1 MLKFGVLMLTFDAQ
15 KGHFLRKKGQIMW
28 LDTLKELKKSKGLSS
43 KQIAE
48 MTNLPER
55 TVARVFSGDTPN
67 PYADTLYRIVS
78 VLGGSLDDILAD
90 SKAVVGS
97 KTLATVQNELDQATA
112 ELMLVK
118 AENTVLN
125 DKAKA
130 LETENELLK
139 LKLAH
144 KEELLA
150 LHNYYIKREGI

>member
-1 MLKFGVLMLTFDAQ
+1 
-15 KGHFLRKKGQIMW
+15 MW
-28 LDTLKELKKSKGLSS
+28 LDTLKELKKAKGLSS
-43 KQIAE
+43 NQIAK

>member
-1 MLKFGVLMLTFDAQ
+1 
-15 KGHFLRKKGQIMW
+15 MW

-97 KTLATVQNELDQATA
+97 KTLATVLEELDKATA
-112 ELMLVK
+112 ELMLLK
-118 AENTVLN
+118 AENTMLS
-125 DKAKA
+125 DKTKA

>member
-1 MLKFGVLMLTFDAQ
+1 
-15 KGHFLRKKGQIMW
+15 MW

-125 DKAKA
+125 DKVKA

>member
-1 MLKFGVLMLTFDAQ
+1 
-15 KGHFLRKKGQIMW
+15 MW
-28 LDTLKELKKSKGLSS
+28 LDTLKELKKAKGLSS

-55 TVARVFSGDTPN
+55 TVSRVFSGDTPN

-97 KTLATVQNELDQATA
+97 KTLATVQSELDQATA

>member
-1 MLKFGVLMLTFDAQ
+1 
-15 KGHFLRKKGQIMW
+15 MW
-28 LDTLKELKKSKGLSS
+28 LDTLKELKKAKGLSS

-55 TVARVFSGDTPN
+55 TVSRVFSGDTPN

-112 ELMLVK
+112 ELMLIK

>member
-1 MLKFGVLMLTFDAQ
+1 
-15 KGHFLRKKGQIMW
+15 MW

-55 TVARVFSGDTPN
+55 TVSRVFSGDTPN

>member
-1 MLKFGVLMLTFDAQ
+1 
-15 KGHFLRKKGQIMW
+15 MW
-28 LDTLKELKKSKGLSS
+28 LDTLKELKKAKGLSS

-97 KTLATVQNELDQATA
+97 KTLAAVQNELDQATA
-112 ELMLVK
+112 ELMLIK

>member
-1 MLKFGVLMLTFDAQ
+1 
-15 KGHFLRKKGQIMW
+15 MW
-28 LDTLKELKKSKGLSS
+28 LDTLKELKKAKGLSS

-97 KTLATVQNELDQATA
+97 KTLAAVQNELDQATA

>member
-1 MLKFGVLMLTFDAQ
+1 
-15 KGHFLRKKGQIMW
+15 MW
-28 LDTLKELKKSKGLSS
+28 LDTLKELKKAKGLSS

-55 TVARVFSGDTPN
+55 TVSRVFSGDTPN

-112 ELMLVK
+112 ELMLIKV
-118 AENTVLN
+118 ENTVLN

>member
-1 MLKFGVLMLTFDAQ
+1 
-15 KGHFLRKKGQIMW
+15 MW
-28 LDTLKELKKSKGLSS
+28 LDTLKELKKAKGLSS

-97 KTLATVQNELDQATA
+97 KTLATVQEELDQATA

>member
-1 MLKFGVLMLTFDAQ
+1 
-15 KGHFLRKKGQIMW
+15 MW
-28 LDTLKELKKSKGLSS
+28 LDTLKELKKAKGLSS

-55 TVARVFSGDTPN
+55 TVSRVFSGDTPN

-97 KTLATVQNELDQATA
+97 KTLATVQSELDQATA
-112 ELMLVK
+112 ELMLIK

>member
-1 MLKFGVLMLTFDAQ
+1 
-15 KGHFLRKKGQIMW
+15 MW

-97 KTLATVQNELDQATA
+97 KTLATIQEELDKATA

-150 LHNYYIKREGI
+150 LHNYYIKRDGI

>member
-1 MLKFGVLMLTFDAQ
+1 
-15 KGHFLRKKGQIMW
+15 MW

>member
-1 MLKFGVLMLTFDAQ
+1 
-15 KGHFLRKKGQIMW
+15 MW

-55 TVARVFSGDTPN
+55 TVSRVFSGDTPN

-112 ELMLVK
+112 ELMLLK
-118 AENTVLN
+118 AENTMLS
-125 DKAKA
+125 DKTKA

>member
-1 MLKFGVLMLTFDAQ
+1 
-15 KGHFLRKKGQIMW
+15 MW
-28 LDTLKELKKSKGLSS
+28 LDTLKELKKAKGLSS

-55 TVARVFSGDTPN
+55 TVSRVFSGDTPN

-97 KTLATVQNELDQATA
+97 KTLATVQEELDQATA

>member
-1 MLKFGVLMLTFDAQ
+1 
-15 KGHFLRKKGQIMW
+15 MW

-97 KTLATVQNELDQATA
+97 KTLATVQEELDKATA

>member
-1 MLKFGVLMLTFDAQ
+1 
-15 KGHFLRKKGQIMW
+15 MW
-28 LDTLKELKKSKGLSS
+28 LDTLKELKKAKGLSA

-97 KTLATVQNELDQATA
+97 KTLATIQNELDQATA
-112 ELMLVK
+112 ELMLIK

>member
-1 MLKFGVLMLTFDAQ
+1 
-15 KGHFLRKKGQIMW
+15 MW
-28 LDTLKELKKSKGLSS
+28 LDTLKELKKAKGLSS

-55 TVARVFSGDTPN
+55 TVSRVFSGDTPN

-97 KTLATVQNELDQATA
+97 KTLATVQEELDKATA